1 MPSKISISHTEKGNY
16 CRMPYMCRSK
26 KTGQTKVSHS
36 IMSKSLGPHGLYRPW
51 NCPGQNTGVGCH
63 ALLQGIFPT
72 QGLNPGLPHC
82 RQILYHLSHQGKF
95 LSSAHCRHSTI
106 LVLCLP
112 FLLNYGAHPPSIPK
126 LLMKIRTGGFNL
138 TCFPPFH
145 MLVYYLPPLLPKLC

>member
-1 MPSKISISHTEKGNY
+1 MWYIHAIEYSAIKENETTQMNLEGIMPSKILISHTEKGNY
-16 CRMPYMCRSK
+16 CRMPYMYRSK

-82 RQILYHLSHQGKF
+82 RQILYHLSHQGSPRMLEWVANPF
-95 LSSAHCRHSTI
+95 SSRS
-106 LVLCLP
+106 LQP
-112 FLLNYGAHPPSIPK
+112 GN
-126 LLMKIRTGGFNL
+126 RTGVSCIAGRFF
-138 TCFPPFH
+138 TS
-145 MLVYYLPPLLPKLC
+145 